1 MTFYNRY
8 REVCKNDFNDP
19 GFDVKTGHFTQ
30 LVWKRSTKLGIGF
43 ARGSYTFSGKRFDNC
58 LFVVARYKERGNV
71 EGAFAQN
78 VEKGIFRYQDLCG
91 ENIITLARKR
101 SKLVNL
107 KRMKNAYEKKFSLQL
122 VL

>member
-1 MTFYNRY
+1 M
-8 REVCKNDFNDP
+8 
-19 GFDVKTGHFTQ
+19 
-30 LVWKRSTKLGIGF
+30 
-43 ARGSYTFSGKRFDNC
+43 
-58 LFVVARYKERGNV
+58 

-91 ENIITLARKR
+91 ESIITLARKR

-107 KRMKNAYEKKFSLQL
+107 KRMKNAYEKKFKLQL